1 MNEDFYEA
9 IQSLSVKDIHAM
21 FEKKLQQV
29 YLTIGQLT
37 KKELT
42 FMQERVNVLV
52 EMREEYISIRN
63 QPKKK

>member
-9 IQSLSVKDIHAM
+9 IQSLSVKDIHTM

-29 YLTIGQLT
+29 FASIGQLS

>member
-1 MNEDFYEA
+1 MNEDFLEA
-9 IQSLSVKDIHAM
+9 IQTLSVKDIQAM

-29 YLTIGQLT
+29 YLTIGQLS